1 MGRRFESFRGY
12 CEKPNSCNTK
22 ELGFGVSCECEKV
35 CEVAQIDMGDKALSG
50 SATHAFSSVDSV
62 KNDPRLSL
70 IIEHWD
76 VIPESIRQSVFLQ
89 LAQFSFEKWR
99 EKT

>member
-1 MGRRFESFRGY
+1 
-12 CEKPNSCNTK
+12 
-22 ELGFGVSCECEKV
+22 
-35 CEVAQIDMGDKALSG
+35 MGDKALSG
-50 SATHAFSSVDSV
+50 SATHTLSSVDSV

-70 IIEHWD
+70 IVENWD

-99 EKT
+99 GKT